1 MLEKYM
7 LTNMQFRNVTEN
19 GQVTGFQVRT
29 RTPNYRGNF
38 LSFLDDMRITVDGEL
53 FPPEKLKISLGGRS
67 YTLAEAKT
75 ATTVHWDFGKYA
87 TLIASK
93 PGGLKPGVHT
103 VEVQVMVRSS
113 YELPPDLDPEGIFRQ
128 GGYTGGAAKTAP
140 REERYKFTWNTP
152 GAGRVTRKMTLV
164 Q

>member
-7 LTNMQFRNVTEN
+7 LTNTQFRNVTEN
-19 GQVTGFQVRT
+19 GHVTGFQVRT
-29 RTPNYRGNF
+29 RTPAYRGNF

-53 FPPEKLKISLGGRS
+53 FPPEKLKISLGGRA

-75 ATTVHWDFGKYA
+75 ATAVHWDFGKFA

-93 PGGLKPGVHT
+93 AGGLSPGVHT
-103 VEVQVMVRSS
+103 VEVALMVRSS
-113 YELPPDLDPEGIFRQ
+113 YELPPELDPEGIFKQ
-128 GGYTGGAAKTAP
+128 GGYGGGAKKTAT

>member
-29 RTPNYRGNF
+29 RSADYRGLF
-38 LSFLDDMRITVDGEL
+38 LSRLEDMRITVDGEL

-67 YTLAEAKT
+67 YTFAEAKT
-75 ATTVHWDFGKYA
+75 VTDVHWDFGKYA
-87 TLIASK
+87 TLTASK
-93 PGGLKPGVHT
+93 PGGLAPGIHT
-103 VEVQVMVRSS
+103 VEVGVMVRHN
-113 YELPPDLDPEGIFRQ
+113 YEAPPELDPEGIFRQ
-128 GGYTGGAAKTAP
+128 AGAGRRSKSTLT
-140 REERYKFTWNTP
+140 REQRYQFTWITP
-152 GAGRVTRKMTLV
+152 GDGRVTRKMTLV